1 MEPLLGF
8 TGREGTLEKRL
19 KGKNQPAWCCSSA
32 APSWW
37 KTNKAPQ
44 GAQEN
49 SWISRSCYQHFA
61 GNHLAADVSHFKGIP
76 WSCTVPIE
84 SKIYFPC
91 VSVNMGIKRDNCGTK
106 RKWGSLLWH
115 SGALCRAQPML
126 TEPQSAQQ
134 DYPSALLPSAIPSV
148 LQDTPLSWPWL
159 PTDPALLWG
168 QDLQQ
173 KELRDSCRLGLWL
186 MPVLWVCTSGGCR
199 KGTVLTWSLFCWTEV
214 KQSSSQN

>member
-61 GNHLAADVSHFKGIP
+61 GNHLAADLSHFKGIP

-134 DYPSALLPSAIPSV
+134 DYPYALLPFCHQLFHLCCRTHHWAGRDYQQI
-148 LQDTPLSWPWL
+148 
-159 PTDPALLWG
+159 LLCCG
-168 QDLQQ
+168 D
-173 KELRDSCRLGLWL
+173 KTFS
-186 MPVLWVCTSGGCR
+186 R
-199 KGTVLTWSLFCWTEV
+199 K
-214 KQSSSQN
+214 N